1 MTSRV
6 VSRSAAGPRELM
18 RRGPGDTSHA
28 EITRE
33 IDRRGQSTRR
43 SSGVLVDSP
52 RLMLH
57 RCIAGTPA
65 HLLWV
70 FTLRD

>member
-6 VSRSAAGPRELM
+6 VSRSAAGPRELISQTRAGRHLS
-18 RRGPGDTSHA
+18 RRDH
-28 EITRE
+28 RR
-33 IDRRGQSTRR
+33 DRSTQAVSRR

-52 RLMLH
+52 RPMLH

-65 HLLWV
+65 HLL
-70 FTLRD
+70 L